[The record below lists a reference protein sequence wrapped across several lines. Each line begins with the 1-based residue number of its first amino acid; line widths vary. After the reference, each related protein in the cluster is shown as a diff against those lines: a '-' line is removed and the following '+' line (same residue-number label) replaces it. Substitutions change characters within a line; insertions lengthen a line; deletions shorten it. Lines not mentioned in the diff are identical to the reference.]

1 MMHAFNVCNMTVDWG
16 MVGHSCNP
24 IAWETEIRELELEV
38 SLDYVARSCLQTKL
52 NRKLPI
58 RFVQRLTL

>member
-38 SLDYVARSCLQTKL
+38 SLDYVARSCLQNKA
-52 NRKLPI
+52 K
-58 RFVQRLTL
+58 